1 MDMLQFGQNI
11 EKGGKNMKYRLGLDI
26 GIASVGWCILD
37 EDDSIVK
44 AGVRLF
50 PEGKSDENQKRRARR
65 ASRRLLRRRQF
76 RVERIRELLYRYGI
90 IDNYDYDFYT
100 NETTP
105 YHVRKKGLYEKLS
118 KKELAIAMFH
128 LAKRRGAGEFSIEI
142 KEGNKDEES
151 TKSILAENEK
161 LLREGKYICEI
172 QLERFED
179 KTQEV
184 RGNRNNFKTSDY
196 IKEAKKIMET
206 QREFYPNLDKNFEE
220 EYVGIV
226 EGRRKYFE
234 GPGKNS
240 PYSWKNQEEWMEGLM
255 GNCTYFPEELRLVKN
270 SYTAEKF
277 NLLNDFN
284 NLKIKRAENNKVTKE
299 EKLELLK
306 LFKGAKKEKNI
317 TLKKI
322 ASILNVNEEDISG
335 YRIKKDGSPKFAFL
349 KSYVEINN
357 IFKCDDSEILDSI
370 SKIATYYQDIETKIE
385 KYREE
390 LKGVPEVTEEIIES
404 LAQKLKFTGSHA
416 LSKKAIKLIEEE
428 LLETSKNQMELFTEK
443 GLVPYKMDF
452 KDEKIKYIPKDYVNN
467 WVLSPTV
474 KRSMFQTI
482 NVVNEILK
490 EYGTPEE
497 IVIELAREKNSD
509 DKSKK
514 LMDIQKRN
522 EKENREIV
530 DLLENKKLDK
540 RYFELLKYWK
550 RQDGVC
556 MYSGEIIGIDE
567 ILQNPLAFEIDHII
581 PRSISFDDS
590 QDNKVLVRRIEN
602 QKKGQRSPFEYFSS
616 KITERSYDEFKSQVL
631 DMFKNKKIS
640 LKKRDLL
647 LLEEDISKYSRN
659 FIARN
664 LVDTRYATREFMS
677 LLRVFFRDKD
687 KKVKIKS
694 IRGSFTSQIRKE
706 WKMTKIREFSHNHHA
721 QDAYIILMAEKTLHK
736 LKWIKDFDE
745 YDELVRTYVKKEEI
759 LNDEDFKKLFDYKYS
774 TPIKEYKDY
783 SYSHFVD
790 KKPNRKLTDETLYS
804 TRIFEEKDK
813 KGKSVESE
821 YIVGKILNIYDK
833 KSNVAKYFSDEK
845 KYNELL
851 IYHHDR
857 QTFDKMLK
865 IFNEYGGKGAK
876 VNPFTKYFEEFGKIR
891 KYSKKDNGPEINDLK
906 YRVSQLGNHLD
917 ITHKYKD
924 SKNRVIMLKV
934 PTYRVDMYF
943 NGKEYKFISV
953 RYLMLRDR
961 GKYFTIDTTKYE
973 REKTRKGIDEKY
985 NFVFSLYTGDI
996 LEVEKQDRS
1005 LEKVKFKGVK
1015 DDEKKILE
1023 VDCIDRNHSKYIEKL
1038 KEIIEKKKK
1047 SEKKEIKYNFE
1058 DELSLILQT
1067 TFTKDEGEKFLNSVS
1082 LNDRKTVLITKGIK
1096 KLKKIY
1102 TNVLGKEYN
1111 GREKFEEIIKK

>member
-1 MDMLQFGQNI
+1 MG
-11 EKGGKNMKYRLGLDI
+11 YRLGLDI
-26 GIASVGWCILD
+26 GIASVGWCILN
-37 EDDSIVK
+37 ENDDIVK

-50 PEGKSDENQKRRARR
+50 PEGKSDENQKRRGRR

-76 RVERIRELLYRYGI
+76 RVERVRELLYKYEI

-118 KKELAIAMFH
+118 KKELAIAIFH

-161 LLREGKYICEI
+161 LLNEGKYICEI

-179 KTQEV
+179 KAQEV

-196 IKEAKKIMET
+196 IKEARKIIET
-206 QREFYPNLDKNFEE
+206 QRNFYPNLDKSFEE

-270 SYTAEKF
+270 CYTAEKF
-277 NLLNDFN
+277 NLLNDLN
-284 NLKIKRAENNKVTKE
+284 NLKIKRVENNKLTKD

-306 LFKGAKKEKNI
+306 LFKEAKTDKSV

-322 ASILNVNEEDISG
+322 ASVLKVNEEDISG
-335 YRIKKDGSPKFAFL
+335 YRVKKDGSPEFTFL
-349 KSYVEINN
+349 KSYVEINK
-357 IFKCDDSEILDSI
+357 IFKCDDVEILDSI
-370 SKIATYYQDIETKIE
+370 SKIATYYQDVETRKE

-390 LKGVPEVTEEIIES
+390 LKNVAGVTEEIIET
-404 LAQKLKFTGSHA
+404 LAQKIKFTGSHS
-416 LSKKAIKLIEEE
+416 LSKKAIKLIEND
-428 LLETSKNQMELFTEK
+428 LLETSKNQIELFYDYE
-443 GLVPYKMDF
+443 LVPYKMDF
-452 KDEKIKYIPKDYVNN
+452 KEENIKYIPKDYVNN

-474 KRSMFQTI
+474 KRSMFQSI

-509 DKSKK
+509 DKRKT
-514 LMDIQKRN
+514 LIDIQKRN
-522 EKENREIV
+522 EKENKEIV
-530 DLLENKKLDK
+530 ELLENRKLDK

-550 RQDGVC
+550 RQDGIC
-556 MYSGEIIGIDE
+556 MYSGEMIGINE

-602 QKKGQRSPFEYFSS
+602 QRKGQRSPYEYFSS
-616 KITERSYDEFKSQVL
+616 KMSNRSYEEFKSQVL

-677 LLRVFFRDKD
+677 LLRVFFRDKQ
-687 KKVKIKS
+687 KRVKIKAV
-694 IRGSFTSQIRKE
+694 RGSFTSQIRKE
-706 WKMTKIREFSHNHHA
+706 WKMTKMREISHNHHA
-721 QDAYIILMAEKTLHK
+721 QDAYIILIAEKTLHK
-736 LKWIKDFDE
+736 LKWVKDYNENNDE
-745 YDELVRTYVKKEEI
+745 GVRTFVKREEI
-759 LNDEDFKKLFDYKYS
+759 LSDEDFKKLFDYKYS
-774 TPIKEYKDY
+774 IPIKEYKDY

-790 KKPNRKLTDETLYS
+790 KKPNRQLTDETLYS
-804 TRIFEEKDK
+804 TRIIKEKDK
-813 KGKSVESE
+813 KGNGIESE
-821 YIVGKILNIYDK
+821 YIIGKISNIYDK
-833 KSNVAKYFSDEK
+833 KSNIVKYFSDEK
-845 KYNELL
+845 KYGELL

-876 VNPFTKYFEEFGKIR
+876 INPFTKYFEEFGKIR
-891 KYSKKDNGPEINDLK
+891 KYSKKDNGPEIDNLK

-924 SKNRVIMLKV
+924 SKNRVVMLSI
-934 PTYRVDMYF
+934 PTYRADMYF

-961 GKYFTIDTTKYE
+961 GKYFVIDTNEYE
-973 REKTRKGIDEKY
+973 REKNRKGIDEKY

-996 LEVEKQDRS
+996 LEVERKDGS
-1005 LEKVKFKGVK
+1005 IEKVRFKGVNN
-1015 DDEKKILE
+1015 DE
-1023 VDCIDRNHSKYIEKL
+1023 RKYIEVDNIERNYGSYIELIREVVTK
-1038 KEIIEKKKK
+1038 KEEA
-1047 SEKKEIKYNFE
+1047 EKKESRYNFE
-1058 DELSLILQT
+1058 EELSLILGT
-1067 TFTKDEGEKFLNSVS
+1067 NLTKDEGEKFLKLTPISS
-1082 LNDRKTVLITKGIK
+1082 KQKIITIGGDIK
-1096 KLKKIY
+1096 KLRKIY
-1102 TNVLGKEYN
+1102 TNILGKEYN
-1111 GREKFEEIIKK
+1111 GKEKFEEIIKK

>member
-1 MDMLQFGQNI
+1 
-11 EKGGKNMKYRLGLDI
+11 MKYRLGLDI

-37 EDDSIVK
+37 EDNSIVK

-50 PEGKSDENQKRRARR
+50 PEGSSDENQKRRGRR

-76 RVERIRELLYRYGI
+76 RIERVRELLYRYEI
-90 IDNYDYDFYT
+90 IDNYNYDFYT

-105 YHVRKKGLYEKLS
+105 YHIRKKGLYEKLS

-128 LAKRRGAGEFSIEI
+128 LAKRRGAGEFNIEI
-142 KEGNKDEES
+142 KEGDEES
-151 TKSILAENEK
+151 TKSILADNEK

-172 QLERFED
+172 QLERFEN

-196 IKEAKKIMET
+196 IKEIRKLIEI
-206 QREFYPNLDKNFEE
+206 QREFYPNLDKKFEE
-220 EYVGIV
+220 EYVEII

-240 PYSWKNQEEWMEGLM
+240 PYSWKSQEEWMEGLM

-270 SYTAEKF
+270 CYTAEKF
-277 NLLNDFN
+277 NLLNDLN
-284 NLKIKRAENNKVTKE
+284 NLKIKRAENDRITKE

-306 LFKGAKKEKNI
+306 LFKGAKTEKSV

-322 ASILNVNEEDISG
+322 ASILNVKEEDISG
-335 YRIKKDGSPKFAFL
+335 YRVKKDGSPEFAFL
-349 KSYVEINN
+349 KSYVEINK
-357 IFKCDDSEILDSI
+357 IFKCDDVDILDSI
-370 SKIATYYQDIETKIE
+370 SKIATYYQDVETRKE

-390 LKGVPEVTEEIIES
+390 LKGVAGVTEEVIDT
-404 LAQKLKFTGSHA
+404 LAQKIKFTGSHS
-416 LSKKAIKLIEEE
+416 LSKKAIKLIEND
-428 LLETSKNQMELFTEK
+428 LLETSKNQMELFNDYE
-443 GLVPYKMDF
+443 LVPYKMDF

-482 NVVNEILK
+482 NIVNEILK
-490 EYGTPEE
+490 EYGTPDE

-509 DKSKK
+509 DMRKTLK
-514 LMDIQKRN
+514 DIQNKN
-522 EKENREIV
+522 EKENKEIIE
-530 DLLENKKLDK
+530 LLEDKKLDK
-540 RYFELLKYWK
+540 RYFELLKYWRK
-550 RQDGVC
+550 QDGIC
-556 MYSGEIIGIDE
+556 MYSGEMIGIDE

-602 QKKGQRSPFEYFSS
+602 QKKGQRSPYEYFSS
-616 KITERSYDEFKSQVL
+616 KMTERSYEEFKAQVL
-631 DMFKNKKIS
+631 NMFDNKKIS

-677 LLRVFFRDKD
+677 LLRVFFRDKQER
-687 KKVKIKS
+687 VKIKS

-706 WKMTKIREFSHNHHA
+706 WKMTKMREISHNHHA

-736 LKWIKDFDE
+736 LKWVKDFDE
-745 YDELVRTYVKKEEI
+745 NDELVRTYVRKEEI

-774 TPIKEYKDY
+774 TPIKEYKDF

-790 KKPNRKLTDETLYS
+790 KKPNRQLSDETLYS

-813 KGKSVESE
+813 KGKKIDNE
-821 YIVGKILNIYDK
+821 YIIGKISNIYDK
-833 KSNVAKYFSDEK
+833 KSNVVNFFGDEK
-845 KYNELL
+845 KHSSLL
-851 IYHHDR
+851 MYHHDK

-891 KYSKKDNGPEINDLK
+891 KYSKKENGPEINDLK

-924 SKNRVIMLKV
+924 SKNRVVMLSI
-934 PTYRVDMYF
+934 PTYRADMYF
-943 NGKEYKFISV
+943 NGKDYKFISV

-961 GKYFTIDTTKYE
+961 GKYYIIDKKEYE
-973 REKTRKGIDEKY
+973 KEKNRKGIDEKY

-996 LEVEKQDRS
+996 LEVERQDGS
-1005 LEKVKFKGVK
+1005 IEKVKFKGVN
-1015 DDEKKILE
+1015 DDKTKKFE
-1023 VDCIDRNHSKYIEKL
+1023 VDNIERNYGSYIEL
-1038 KEIIEKKKK
+1038 IREVVAKKKEA
-1047 SEKKEIKYNFE
+1047 EKNEIRYNFE
-1058 DELSLILQT
+1058 EELSVILGVT
-1067 TFTKDEGEKFLNSVS
+1067 LTKNEGEEFLNSTPIS
-1082 LNDRKTVLITKGIK
+1082 SKQKYLTIGGDIK
-1096 KLKKIY
+1096 RLRKIY

-1111 GREKFEEIIKK
+1111 GKEKLEEIIKK

>member
-1 MDMLQFGQNI
+1 MR
-11 EKGGKNMKYRLGLDI
+11 YRLGLDI

-37 EDDSIVK
+37 ENDSIVK

-50 PEGKSDENQKRRARR
+50 PEGKSDENQKRRVRR

-76 RVERIRELLYRYGI
+76 RVERVRELLYRYEI

-105 YHVRKKGLYEKLS
+105 YHIRKKGLYERLS
-118 KKELAIAMFH
+118 KKELAIVMFH
-128 LAKRRGAGEFSIEI
+128 LAKRRGAGKFSIEV

-161 LLREGKYICEI
+161 LLSEGKYICEI

-196 IKEAKKIMET
+196 IKEARKIIET
-206 QREFYPNLDKNFEE
+206 QREFYPSLDKNFEE

-270 SYTAEKF
+270 CYTAEKF
-277 NLLNDFN
+277 NLLNDLN
-284 NLKIKRAENNKVTKE
+284 NLKIKRAENDRITKE

-306 LFKGAKKEKNI
+306 LFKGAKTEKSV

-322 ASILNVNEEDISG
+322 ASVLNVNEEDISG
-335 YRIKKDGSPKFAFL
+335 YRIKKDGSPEFTFL
-349 KSYVEINN
+349 KSYVEINK
-357 IFKCDDSEILDSI
+357 IFKCDDVDILDNI
-370 SKIATYYQDIETKIE
+370 SKIATYYQDVETRKE

-390 LKGVPEVTEEIIES
+390 LKDVVGVTDEIIET
-404 LAQKLKFTGSHA
+404 LAQKIKFTGSHS
-416 LSKKAIKLIEEE
+416 LSKKAIKLIEND
-428 LLETSKNQMELFTEK
+428 LLETSKNQMELFYDYK
-443 GLVPYKMDF
+443 LVPYKMDF

-509 DKSKK
+509 DKRKT
-514 LMDIQKRN
+514 LIDIQKRN
-522 EKENREIV
+522 EKENKEIV
-530 DLLENKKLDK
+530 ELLENKKLDK

-550 RQDGVC
+550 RQDGIC
-556 MYSGEIIGIDE
+556 MYSGEMIGIDE

-602 QKKGQRSPFEYFSS
+602 QRKGQRSPYEYFSS
-616 KITERSYDEFKSQVL
+616 KLSDRSYEDFKSQVL

-647 LLEEDISKYSRN
+647 LLEEDISKHTRN

-677 LLRVFFRDKD
+677 LLRVFFRDKQER
-687 KKVKIKS
+687 VKIKAV
-694 IRGSFTSQIRKE
+694 RGSFTSQIRKE
-706 WKMTKIREFSHNHHA
+706 WKMTKMREVSHNHHA

-736 LKWIKDFDE
+736 LKWVKDYDE
-745 YDELVRTYVKKEEI
+745 NDELVRTFVKREEI
-759 LNDEDFKKLFDYKYS
+759 LNDEEFKKLFDYKYS

-783 SYSHFVD
+783 LYSHFVD
-790 KKPNRKLTDETLYS
+790 KKPNRQLTDETLYS

-813 KGKSVESE
+813 KGKKVDSE
-821 YIVGKILNIYDK
+821 YIIGKISNIYDK
-833 KSNVAKYFSDEK
+833 KSNIVKYFSDEK
-845 KYNELL
+845 KYSELL

-876 VNPFTKYFEEFGKIR
+876 INPFTKYFEEFGKIR

-924 SKNRVIMLKV
+924 SKNRVVMLSI
-934 PTYRVDMYF
+934 PTYRADIYF
-943 NGKEYKFISV
+943 NGKDYKFISV
-953 RYLMLRDR
+953 RYLMLKDK
-961 GKYFTIDTTKYE
+961 GKYYTININEYE
-973 REKTRKGIDEKY
+973 REKNRKGIDEKY

-996 LEVEKQDRS
+996 LEIERQDGS
-1005 LEKVKFKGVK
+1005 LEKVKFKGVN
-1015 DDEKKILE
+1015 DDKAKKFE
-1023 VDCIDRNHSKYIEKL
+1023 VDNIERNYGNYIELIREVVVK
-1038 KEIIEKKKK
+1038 KEEG
-1047 SEKKEIKYNFE
+1047 EKKESKYNFE
-1058 DELSLILQT
+1058 EDLSLILGT
-1067 TFTKDEGEKFLNSVS
+1067 TLTKDEGEEFLNSTPLS
-1082 LNDRKTVLITKGIK
+1082 SKQKFLTIGGDIK
-1096 KLKKIY
+1096 RLRKIY
-1102 TNVLGKEYN
+1102 VSVLGKEYN
-1111 GREKFEEIIKK
+1111 SKEKFEEIIKK

>member
-1 MDMLQFGQNI
+1 MG
-11 EKGGKNMKYRLGLDI
+11 YRLGLDI
-26 GIASVGWCILD
+26 GIASVGWCILN
-37 EDDSIVK
+37 ENDDIVK

-50 PEGKSDENQKRRARR
+50 PEGKSDENQKRRGRR

-76 RVERIRELLYRYGI
+76 RVERVRELLYKYEI

-118 KKELAIAMFH
+118 KKELAIAIFH

-161 LLREGKYICEI
+161 LLNEGKYICEI

-179 KTQEV
+179 KAQEV

-196 IKEAKKIMET
+196 IKEARKIIET
-206 QREFYPNLDKNFEE
+206 QRNFYPNLDKSFEE

-270 SYTAEKF
+270 CYTAEKF
-277 NLLNDFN
+277 NLLNDLN
-284 NLKIKRAENNKVTKE
+284 NLKIKRVENNKLTKD

-306 LFKGAKKEKNI
+306 LFKEAKTDKSV

-322 ASILNVNEEDISG
+322 ASVLKVNEEDISG
-335 YRIKKDGSPKFAFL
+335 YRVKKDGSPEFTFL
-349 KSYVEINN
+349 KSYVEINK
-357 IFKCDDSEILDSI
+357 IFKCDDVEILDSI
-370 SKIATYYQDIETKIE
+370 SKIATYYQDVETRKE

-390 LKGVPEVTEEIIES
+390 LKNVAGVTEEIIET
-404 LAQKLKFTGSHA
+404 LAQKIKFTGSHS
-416 LSKKAIKLIEEE
+416 LSKKAIKLIEND
-428 LLETSKNQMELFTEK
+428 LLETSKNQMELFYDYE
-443 GLVPYKMDF
+443 LVPYKMDF
-452 KDEKIKYIPKDYVNN
+452 KDENIKYIPKDYVNN

-474 KRSMFQTI
+474 KRSMFQSI

-509 DKSKK
+509 DKRKT
-514 LMDIQKRN
+514 LIDIQKRN
-522 EKENREIV
+522 EKENKEIV
-530 DLLENKKLDK
+530 ELLENRKLDK

-550 RQDGVC
+550 RQDGIC
-556 MYSGEIIGIDE
+556 MYSGEMIGINE

-602 QKKGQRSPFEYFSS
+602 QRKGQRSPYEYFSS
-616 KITERSYDEFKSQVL
+616 KMSNRSYEEFKSQVL

-664 LVDTRYATREFMS
+664 LVDTRYATGEFMS
-677 LLRVFFRDKD
+677 LLRVFFRDKQ
-687 KKVKIKS
+687 KRVKIKAV
-694 IRGSFTSQIRKE
+694 RGSFTSQIRKE
-706 WKMTKIREFSHNHHA
+706 WKMTKMREISHNHHA

-736 LKWIKDFDE
+736 LKWVKDYNENNDE
-745 YDELVRTYVKKEEI
+745 GVRTFVKREEI
-759 LNDEDFKKLFDYKYS
+759 LSDEDFKKLFDYKYS

-790 KKPNRKLTDETLYS
+790 KKPNRQLTDETLYS
-804 TRIFEEKDK
+804 TRIFEDEE
-813 KGKSVESE
+813 GGTSE
-821 YIVGKILNIYDK
+821 YRIRKISNIYAE
-833 KSNVAKYFSDEK
+833 KSNIVNFFKDEK
-845 KYNELL
+845 EHSNLL
-851 IYHHDR
+851 MYHHDR

-865 IFNEYGGKGAK
+865 IFNEYGGKEAK
-876 VNPFTKYFEEFGKIR
+876 INPFSKYFEEFGKIR
-891 KYSKKDNGPEINDLK
+891 KYSKKDNGPEIKILK
-906 YRVSQLGNHLD
+906 YKEKKLGNYLD
-917 ITHKYKD
+917 ITHKYKN

-934 PTYRVDMYF
+934 PTYRADMYF

-953 RYLMLRDR
+953 RYLMLRDK
-961 GKYFTIDTTKYE
+961 GKYFAIDTNEYE
-973 REKTRKGIDEKY
+973 REKNRKGIDEKY

-996 LEVEKQDRS
+996 LEVEKQDGS

-1015 DDEKKILE
+1015 NDEKKILE

-1067 TFTKDEGEKFLNSVS
+1067 TFTKEEGEKFLNSIS

-1096 KLKKIY
+1096 KLRKIY
-1102 TNVLGKEYN
+1102 TNILGKEYN
-1111 GREKFEEIIKK
+1111 GKEKFEEIIKK

>member
-1 MDMLQFGQNI
+1 MG
-11 EKGGKNMKYRLGLDI
+11 YRLGLDI
-26 GIASVGWCILD
+26 GIASVGWCILN
-37 EDDSIVK
+37 ENDDIVK

-50 PEGKSDENQKRRARR
+50 PEGKSDENQKRRGRR

-76 RVERIRELLYRYGI
+76 RVERVRELLYKYEI

-118 KKELAIAMFH
+118 KKELAIAIFH

-161 LLREGKYICEI
+161 LLNEGKYICEI

-179 KTQEV
+179 KAQEV

-196 IKEAKKIMET
+196 IKEARKIIET
-206 QREFYPNLDKNFEE
+206 QRNFYPNLDKSFEE

-270 SYTAEKF
+270 CYTAEKF
-277 NLLNDFN
+277 NLLNDLN
-284 NLKIKRAENNKVTKE
+284 NLKIKRVENDKLTKD

-306 LFKGAKKEKNI
+306 LFKEAKTDKSV

-322 ASILNVNEEDISG
+322 ASVLKVNEEDISG
-335 YRIKKDGSPKFAFL
+335 YRVKKDGSPEFTFL
-349 KSYVEINN
+349 KSYVEINK
-357 IFKCDDSEILDSI
+357 IFKCDDVEILDSI
-370 SKIATYYQDIETKIE
+370 SKIATYYQDVETRKE

-390 LKGVPEVTEEIIES
+390 LKDVAGVTEEIIET
-404 LAQKLKFTGSHA
+404 LAKKIKFTGSHS
-416 LSKKAIKLIEEE
+416 LSKKAIKLIEND
-428 LLETSKNQMELFTEK
+428 LLETSKNQMELFYDYE
-443 GLVPYKMDF
+443 LVPYKMDF
-452 KDEKIKYIPKDYVNN
+452 KDENIKYIPKDYVNN

-474 KRSMFQTI
+474 KRSMFQSI

-509 DKSKK
+509 DKRKT
-514 LMDIQKRN
+514 LIDIQKRN
-522 EKENREIV
+522 EKENKEIV
-530 DLLENKKLDK
+530 ELLENRKLDK

-550 RQDGVC
+550 RQDGIC
-556 MYSGEIIGIDE
+556 MYSGEMIGINE

-602 QKKGQRSPFEYFSS
+602 QRKGQRSPYEYFSS
-616 KITERSYDEFKSQVL
+616 KMSNRSYEEFKSQVL

-677 LLRVFFRDKD
+677 LLRVFFRDKQ
-687 KKVKIKS
+687 KRVKIKAV
-694 IRGSFTSQIRKE
+694 RGSFTSQIRKE
-706 WKMTKIREFSHNHHA
+706 WKMTKMREISHNHHA

-736 LKWIKDFDE
+736 LKWVKDYNENNDE
-745 YDELVRTYVKKEEI
+745 GVRTFVKREEI
-759 LNDEDFKKLFDYKYS
+759 LSDEDFKKLFDYKYS

-790 KKPNRKLTDETLYS
+790 KKPNRQLTDETLYS
-804 TRIFEEKDK
+804 TRIIKEKDK
-813 KGKSVESE
+813 KGNGIESE
-821 YIVGKILNIYDK
+821 YIIGKISNIYDK
-833 KSNVAKYFSDEK
+833 KSNIVKYFSDEK
-845 KYNELL
+845 KYGELL

-876 VNPFTKYFEEFGKIR
+876 INPFTKYFEEFGKIR
-891 KYSKKDNGPEINDLK
+891 KYSKKDNGPEIDNLK

-924 SKNRVIMLKV
+924 SKNRVVMLSI
-934 PTYRVDMYF
+934 PTYRADMYF

-961 GKYFTIDTTKYE
+961 GKYFVINTNEYE
-973 REKTRKGIDEKY
+973 REKNRKGIDEKY

-996 LEVEKQDRS
+996 LEVERKDGS
-1005 LEKVKFKGVK
+1005 IEKVKFKGVN
-1015 DDEKKILE
+1015 DDKAKKFE
-1023 VDCIDRNHSKYIEKL
+1023 VDNIERNYGSYIEL
-1038 KEIIEKKKK
+1038 IREIVTKKKEA
-1047 SEKKEIKYNFE
+1047 EKKESRYNFE
-1058 DELSLILQT
+1058 EELSLILGT
-1067 TFTKDEGEKFLNSVS
+1067 NLTKNEGEEFLSSVPLSTKQKFLTIGG
-1082 LNDRKTVLITKGIK
+1082 DIK
-1096 KLKKIY
+1096 KLRKIY
-1102 TNVLGKEYN
+1102 TNILGKEYH
-1111 GREKFEEIIKK
+1111 GKEKFEEIIKK